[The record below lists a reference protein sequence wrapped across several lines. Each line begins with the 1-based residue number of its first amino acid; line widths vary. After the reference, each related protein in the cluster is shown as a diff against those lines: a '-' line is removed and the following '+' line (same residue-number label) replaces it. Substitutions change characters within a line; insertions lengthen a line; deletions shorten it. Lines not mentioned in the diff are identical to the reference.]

1 MRRGTG
7 GGRREEKLGYQK
19 SPIRCQKSPIRCQKS
34 IIRRQKIANRVSK
47 IANQVSLITYRC
59 GAAPAAGEKK
69 NPSKKTVK
77 KNRVRS
83 HQSGVADRNQASLI
97 RGQKSS
103 LIRCHSSLIRRPV
116 RGCTG
121 GRRGGGA
128 AGRRRAPPRGRRGG
142 SRGRCAPVIIINM
155 NMNIIYIIIIIIIIK

>member
-83 HQSGVADRNQASLI
+83 HQSGVADRNQVSLI
-97 RGQKSS
+97 RGQKSPKIS
-103 LIRCHSSLIRRPV
+103 CHSSGVTHRLSGVRCEAAPV
-116 RGCTG
+116 AGEVEA
-121 GRRGGGA
+121 RRGGGA
-128 AGRRRAPPRGRRGG
+128 LRLGDGG
-142 SRGRCAPVIIINM
+142 GEVEGDAHLLLILI
-155 NMNIIYIIIIIIIIK
+155 